1 MQGEAAERFVVFSL
15 RVLAVAFAVVGLLY
29 LIVPSPT
36 LDLISDVGELLGNHH
51 RAPHTQEY
59 MWLSLGFAYMVVITG
74 ICLIAQA
81 DVVRYRPLILLL
93 AAGKAAS
100 SLTSLAFFLIQ
111 GQVFGYLLGFLVDG
125 SLILLALWLW
135 SLVGRIDRPVEV
147 GRVAPRGLGRTER
160 RTLAAICEAMAP
172 GVDGLPAAERDVAVA
187 GPVAEFLRAAPPS
200 FLRRLRL
207 SLRAFEWLPFPRRFS
222 RLDQA
227 GRERVLERLERSRHS
242 LKHDLLLMAK
252 LFSTFGYAAVPEVEA
267 AIGNEVRCAL
277 ADGSVPEPAAPLGD
291 TVPRGE
297 GEEADVVIVG
307 SGAGGAVAAATLA
320 EAGLDVLV
328 LEAGADHDRDSYP
341 TDRLDAIKGLYR
353 GAGLTV
359 ATGRPPIV
367 VPVAKTVGG
376 TTVINSG
383 TCFRAPEAV
392 LDDWAKR
399 FGIDWAT
406 DLDAD
411 FAEAEEALRV
421 QPLDPATMGRNGQLA
436 MEGAAAVGASGG
448 PISRNAGSCVQCSSC
463 PFGCPLDAKRG
474 MHLTYLPRAVAA
486 GARIRAGVEARRI
499 LVEDGRAIGVEC
511 RVEGADREGRRPA
524 GHGGTARRAD
534 ATAHPYTVRAR
545 HAVIAAGGAFGTPE
559 LLRRSGLG
567 NAAVGRNLHV
577 HPACWV
583 GARYAEEVRGWDGVM
598 QSYYVDEW
606 ESRGVLLEAT
616 FTPPAFGGAWLAG
629 TGAAHQRALL
639 GLRHV
644 ASIGV
649 QLTDRSVGRVRV
661 GPDGLRASYK
671 LTREDAAR
679 AVFGIARAAE
689 IHFAAGA
696 TEVYPNLA
704 RVPVLR
710 PGDLPGFEATA
721 FRPAELRLEGFHPM
735 GTARIAADPRQGAC
749 APDGSLHG
757 TAGLYVADASLFPT
771 ALGVNPMMTII
782 AFAKQVAREVAG
794 AASSAR
800 IARASSAAPSAS
812 PGPTACT
819 SRRAE
824 ASPQRR

>member
-1 MQGEAAERFVVFSL
+1 M
-15 RVLAVAFAVVGLLY
+15 LAVCFAVVGLLY
-29 LIVPSPT
+29 LLVPSLT
-36 LDLISDVGELLGNHH
+36 LDVISDVGEIFGFDS

-59 MWLSLGFAYMVVITG
+59 MWLSLGFAYMAVITG
-74 ICLIAQA
+74 ICLIAQS

-111 GQVFGYLLGFLVDG
+111 GQVFTYLLGFLVDG

-135 SLVGRIDRPVEV
+135 TLVGRIDRPFEGDGAA
-147 GRVAPRGLGRTER
+147 GRRGLGNAER
-160 RTLAAICEAMAP
+160 RTLGAICEAMAP
-172 GVDGLPAAERDVAVA
+172 GIDGAPAAEREVAVA
-187 GPVAEFLRAAPPS
+187 GPVAEFLRSVPPS
-200 FLRRLRL
+200 FLLQLRL
-207 SLRAFEWLPFPRRFS
+207 GLRAFEWMPFPHRFS

-227 GRERVLERLERSRHS
+227 GRERVLRRLETSHLA

-252 LFSTFGYAAVPEVEA
+252 LFSTLGYSVAPEVEA
-267 AIGNEVRCAL
+267 RVGNEISCRL
-277 ADGSVPEPAAPLGD
+277 ADGSRPEPAGTLGD
-291 TVPRGE
+291 TAPRGD

-328 LEAGADHDRDSYP
+328 LEAGNHYERGTYP
-341 TDRLDAIKGLYR
+341 ADRLDAIKSLYR

-359 ATGRPPIV
+359 AAGRPPIV
-367 VPVAKTVGG
+367 VPVAKAVGG
-376 TTVINSG
+376 TTVVNSG

-411 FAEAEEALRV
+411 FAEAEEMLCV
-421 QPLDPATMGRNGQLA
+421 QALDPATMGRNGQLA
-436 MEGAAAVGASGG
+436 MEGAAAIGASGG
-448 PISRNAGSCVQCSSC
+448 PISRNAGGCDQCSSC
-463 PFGCPLDAKRG
+463 PFGCPIDAKRG
-474 MHLTYLPRAVAA
+474 MHVSYLPRAVAA
-486 GARIRAGVEARRI
+486 GARVRAGVEAHRI
-499 LVEDGRAIGVEC
+499 LVEDGRAVGVAC
-511 RVEGADREGRRPA
+511 RVGDGDGPSC
-524 GHGGTARRAD
+524 
-534 ATAHPYTVRAR
+534 PFTVRAR
-545 HAVIAAGGAFGTPE
+545 RAVIAAGGALGTPE
-559 LLRRSGLG
+559 LLQRSGLG

-583 GARYAEEVRGWDGVM
+583 GARYEEEVRGWDGVM

-606 ESRGVLLEAT
+606 EARGVLLEAT

-629 TGAAHQRALL
+629 SGAEHQRALL

-649 QLTDRSVGRVRV
+649 QLTDRSEGRVRL
-661 GPDGLRASYK
+661 GSGGLRMSYD
-671 LTREDAAR
+671 LTRDDAAR

-704 RVPVLR
+704 RVRVLR
-710 PGDLPGFEATA
+710 PGDLPSFEATT
-721 FRPAELRLEGFHPM
+721 FKPSELRLEGFHPM
-735 GTARIAADPRQGAC
+735 GTARIAVDPREGAC

-757 TAGLYVADASLFPT
+757 TTGLYVADASLFPT

-782 AFAKQVAREVAG
+782 AFAKQIARQVAG
-794 AASSAR
+794 TPTGSR
-800 IARASSAAPSAS
+800 APSVSAK
-812 PGPTACT
+812 C
-819 SRRAE
+819 
-824 ASPQRR
+824 